1 MNSRSVEPTL
11 PRKRKK
17 RWGMIAFV
25 VIAFF
30 VAFYFGER
38 YIQYNNMQAELA
50 SYEQELAQAE
60 KRYADLEKQ
69 KQLLYDDS
77 YLETLARANLG
88 MVREGE
94 TLVSPMEENAAVQE
108 QDGVDSQNIH

>member
-1 MNSRSVEPTL
+1 MNGRSTEPAL

-38 YIQYNNMQAELA
+38 YIQYKHMQAELV
-50 SYEQELAQAE
+50 SYEQELAQTE
-60 KRYADLEKQ
+60 QRYADLEKQ
-69 KQLLYDDS
+69 KQLLYDES

-88 MVREGE
+88 MVRNGE

-108 QDGVDSQNIH
+108 QDSIDNQNIH